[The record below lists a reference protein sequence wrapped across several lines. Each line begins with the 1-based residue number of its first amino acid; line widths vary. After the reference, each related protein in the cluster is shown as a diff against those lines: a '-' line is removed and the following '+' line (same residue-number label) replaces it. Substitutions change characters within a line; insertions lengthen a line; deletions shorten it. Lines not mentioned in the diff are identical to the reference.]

1 MKKYEKP
8 MLVFESFE
16 LNHSIANCN
25 PAMNQ
30 SQTTCDYDSNE
41 LSGMLEAGE
50 TVFAADACSYTLEEF
65 MGLYEGFCLQSS
77 ADGSNLFTS

>member
-1 MKKYEKP
+1 

-41 LSGMLEAGE
+41 LFGILDPGE
-50 TVFAADACSYTLEEF
+50 TVFSANCTMTLDNFKEI
-65 MGLYEGFCLQSS
+65 YEDYCLQTGTS
-77 ADGSNLFTS
+77 DFNLFTS